1 MCSLTFS
8 LSNIERHAS
17 LCGGSAEQQ
26 TPAVNA
32 FSRMK
37 SMAAAK
43 AGSSPKPAM
52 AKSGTISKSFSR
64 QSSGAVSPSAAGSSS
79 NGSTAGTMK
88 GKPEENGEEII
99 FDPY

>member
-26 TPAVNA
+26 TPALNA

-43 AGSSPKPAM
+43 AGSSPKPAP
-52 AKSGTISKSFSR
+52 AKSGTISKSISL
-64 QSSGAVSPSAAGSSS
+64 SGAGSSIS
-79 NGSTAGTMK
+79 GSTAGTLK
-88 GKPEENGEEII
+88 RKPEENGEEII
-99 FDPY
+99 

>member
-26 TPAVNA
+26 TPALNA

-43 AGSSPKPAM
+43 AGSSPKPAA
-52 AKSGTISKSFSR
+52 AKSGTILKSISR
-64 QSSGAVSPSAAGSSS
+64 QGGGAVSPSAAGSFSS
-79 NGSTAGTMK
+79 GSPAGTMK
-88 GKPEENGEEII
+88 RKPEENGEEII
-99 FDPY
+99 

>member
-17 LCGGSAEQQ
+17 LCGGSAEQEI
-26 TPAVNA
+26 PAVNA

-43 AGSSPKPAM
+43 AGTSPKLA
-52 AKSGTISKSFSR
+52 ATKSGTISKSISL
-64 QSSGAVSPSAAGSSS
+64 SAAGSSVH
-79 NGSTAGTMK
+79 GSPAGTMK
-88 GKPEENGEEII
+88 RKPEENGEEII
-99 FDPY
+99 FDPYKKVTY